1 MRPEFNSKPRTLL
14 LNPSLRVVDFHIL
27 TFDTLT
33 TGTCAWAQSCDFQVQ
48 KICKSC
54 PQEPEPLHLLT
65 LRLVTNHA
73 STHWGFPEPALVSN
87 EVPGSLM
94 FGHSRWSIECD
105 LVELCPFYFLV
116 WPKLLLTILN
126 PIQASVIHVLHGMKD
141 RGVWH
146 PKTQAVKSGSLAV
159 FAMLQT
165 ISFFQVQFA
174 KIDGGSGRISTTS
187 ILSIPHFGRTTNA
200 AALWCA
206 MADPVDSVD

>member
-33 TGTCAWAQSCDFQVQ
+33 TGTCAWAQSCDFQVH

-54 PQEPEPLHLLT
+54 PQEPEPLHLLN

-73 STHWGFPEPALVSN
+73 STHRGFPEPALVSN

-126 PIQASVIHVLHGMKD
+126 QS
-141 RGVWH
+141 RQVWFMYCTAWRIEGCDI
-146 PKTQAVKSGSLAV
+146 PKLRQSNLEVWQFLQCCKQLVSFRSSLPRL
-159 FAMLQT
+159 MEDLDEYRP
-165 ISFFQVQFA
+165 QVY
-174 KIDGGSGRISTTS
+174 
-187 ILSIPHFGRTTNA
+187 
-200 AALWCA
+200 
-206 MADPVDSVD
+206 